1 MSAGEYPCSIYK
13 KNFDVS
19 SEGPSFGVRSTKG
32 LRSKRRNS
40 FYFQVVASLP
50 TKACSFYWHYLHWQ
64 RQFKFNFT
72 LFLWIS
78 PLSPRNH
85 VVLWKPSSC
94 LDCCRADRNRKQ
106 IKFYT
111 KQLSLHIATVLSWC
125 AIVKPSAFHLWDPG
139 FSLRTNERVSQRSTQ
154 FTPTGNMNRVG
165 KE

>member
-1 MSAGEYPCSIYK
+1 ML
-13 KNFDVS
+13 VS
-19 SEGPSFGVRSTKG
+19 TRALYIRRISTFRAKALRLELGVR
-32 LRSKRRNS
+32 RAFARNVEILFIS
-40 FYFQVVASLP
+40 GSCILP

-125 AIVKPSAFHLWDPG
+125 EIVKPSAFHLWDPG